1 LQRSSVQAEADI
13 MAKQMIN
20 VSGEDVN
27 VREDTAKA
35 YRGVYWAL
43 LSIAAFVIITAVLF
57 FSGFFAWLIGPTH
70 NAPVTSNGSQFS
82 GNR

>member
-1 LQRSSVQAEADI
+1 

-43 LSIAAFVIITAVLF
+43 LSIAAFAIITAVLF
-57 FSGFFAWLIGPTH
+57 FSGFFAWLTGPRHDT
-70 NAPVTSNGSQFS
+70 PVTSNGSQFS

>member
-1 LQRSSVQAEADI
+1 

-20 VSGEDVN
+20 VSGEEIN

-43 LSIAAFVIITAVLF
+43 LSIAAFAIIAAVLF
-57 FSGFFAWLIGPTH
+57 FGGFFAWLTGPRHET
-70 NAPVTSNGSQFS
+70 PVTSNGSQFS

>member
-1 LQRSSVQAEADI
+1 

-43 LSIAAFVIITAVLF
+43 LSIAAFVLITAVLF
-57 FSGFFAWLIGPTH
+57 FGGFFAWLTGPTH
-70 NAPVTSNGSQFS
+70 VSPATSGPSQDS

>member
-1 LQRSSVQAEADI
+1 

-43 LSIAAFVIITAVLF
+43 LSIAAFAIIAALLF
-57 FSGFFAWLIGPTH
+57 FSGLFAWLIGPTH
-70 NAPVTSNGSQFS
+70 EAPVTSNGSQFS

>member
-1 LQRSSVQAEADI
+1 

-43 LSIAAFVIITAVLF
+43 LSIAAFALITAVLF
-57 FSGFFAWLIGPTH
+57 FGGFLAWLIGPTH
-70 NAPVTSNGSQFS
+70 VTPATSGPSQNS
-82 GNR
+82 VNR